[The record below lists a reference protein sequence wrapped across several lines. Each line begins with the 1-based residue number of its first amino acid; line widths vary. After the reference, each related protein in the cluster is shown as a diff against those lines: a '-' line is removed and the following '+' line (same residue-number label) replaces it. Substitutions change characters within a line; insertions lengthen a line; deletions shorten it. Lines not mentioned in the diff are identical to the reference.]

1 VRRRVSALRRE
12 GDMTPGGLIYLLVA
26 ILLIL
31 LILAV
36 VGVL

>member
-1 VRRRVSALRRE
+1 
-12 GDMTPGGLIYLLVA
+12 MLV

-36 VGVL
+36 VGPLYGTDTRDGGNWNP

>member
-1 VRRRVSALRRE
+1 
-12 GDMTPGGLIYLLVA
+12 MTPGGLIYLLVTV
-26 ILLIL
+26 LLIL